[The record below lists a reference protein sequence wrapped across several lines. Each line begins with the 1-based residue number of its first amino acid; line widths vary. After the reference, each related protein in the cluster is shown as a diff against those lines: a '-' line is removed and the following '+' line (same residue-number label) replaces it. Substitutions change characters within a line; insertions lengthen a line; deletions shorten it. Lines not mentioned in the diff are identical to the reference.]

1 MSQSR
6 RNFVRTIGLGS
17 AGLSTSLLTGGGLAV
32 TAFGGVAEAAAAGD
46 DSGIIRLSSNEN
58 NRGPGK
64 AALEAMQRAM
74 TPRLGRGY
82 PPDFTAD
89 LVDAIAERYAVD
101 RTAVI
106 IGTGSGPIL
115 EAAVHAFCS
124 ASKPIVTA
132 APTYMTSENMAR
144 RLGVPVKSIRV
155 RPDLTLDL
163 DGMADAATG
172 AGLVYLCNPN
182 NPTGLAYSGATIE
195 QFVRRV
201 KAASPSTAILV
212 DEAYIDYAHDPAIKT
227 VAPLAMELP
236 GVFVTRSYSKAH
248 GMAGL
253 RLGYAVGQPDTVQA
267 MPKVWQLGS
276 MNALT
281 AAAGIASLKDAAHI
295 AAEVA
300 ENARIREFTLRAF
313 KDMGYAALDSQ
324 TNCIFVEVK
333 RSAAEFRDACA
344 AQKVQVG
351 RDFPPYEKTHA
362 RISLGTMD
370 EMKRA
375 VEVFRRVLSAPPA
388 RPSAQG

>member
-1 MSQSR
+1 MAQSR
-6 RNFVRTIGLGS
+6 RNFVRTVGLGS
-17 AGLSTSLLTGGGLAV
+17 AGLSTSLIFGTREAA
-32 TAFGGVAEAAAAGD
+32 AFGGVAAAAAAD
-46 DSGIIRLSSNEN
+46 DAGIIRLSSNEN

-74 TPRLGRGY
+74 NPRLGRGY
-82 PPDFTAD
+82 PPDFTNE
-89 LVDAIAERYAVD
+89 LVDAIAERYGVQ

-115 EAAVHAFCS
+115 EAAVYAFCS
-124 ASKPIVTA
+124 ASKPLVSA
-132 APTYMTSENMAR
+132 APTYMTSENIAR
-144 RLGVPVKSIRV
+144 RQGVPVKSIRV
-155 RPDLTLDL
+155 KPDLALDL
-163 DGMADAATG
+163 EGMADAAKG

-201 KAASPSTAILV
+201 KAASPATAILV
-212 DEAYIDYAHDPAIKT
+212 DEAYIDYAHDPAVKT
-227 VAPLAMELP
+227 VAPVAMELP
-236 GVFVTRSYSKAH
+236 GVFITRSFSKAH

-276 MNALT
+276 MNTLT
-281 AAAGIASLKDAAHI
+281 AAAGIASFKDTAHI

-300 ENARIREFTLRAF
+300 ENARVREFTLKAF
-313 KDMGYAALDSQ
+313 KDMGYTALDSH

-333 RSAAEFRDACA
+333 RTAAEFRDACA

-370 EMKRA
+370 EMKQA
-375 VEVFRRVLSAPPA
+375 VEVFRRVLAA
-388 RPSAQG
+388 RPAATSAQGQ